1 MKHKY
6 TRDSTHY
13 LGDISGEISTPRNT
27 NPLMKDKNVKSDR
40 FNTQEQGHFLTF
52 YRLKTKALI
61 TNFLYMLHRKV
72 KSRCNHWYNLI

>member
-40 FNTQEQGHFLTF
+40 FNTQEQGHFLTS
-52 YRLKTKALI
+52 YLLKTKAMI
-61 TNFLYMLHRKV
+61 TNYLCMLHRKIDMLA
-72 KSRCNHWYNLI
+72 NHQQFTN